1 MVYGILA
8 CCVEENYRHNVRRSL
23 NSMKKNF
30 EVQKLVNNYEGYFKF
45 NVSKIIEL
53 LSYYYEPFTRNE
65 YNRYAITEVYDS
77 RLDYHIRNFKQV
89 NHFYIARMYEWD
101 CVSRHIFSRFNQD
114 LFKYCDLEPCLTNF
128 DHLIDDFKI
137 TINKIEKIID
147 KIRDILMGVN
157 ENEDPDFDN
166 MCCNLSILSDNKIH
180 NRPNLEYT
188 LNNGIEPKT
197 FKIFKKPVGD
207 RNPAINPKPYY
218 EMKQYIK
225 EYVLRKKKEIVD
237 LMEENF

>member
-8 CCVEENYRHNVRRSL
+8 CCVEENYRHNVRKSL

-30 EVQKLVNNYEGYFKF
+30 EIQKLINAYYKSFKC
-45 NVSKIIEL
+45 NVGEIIEQ
-53 LSYYYEPFTRNE
+53 LSYYYKPYIHNE
-65 YNRYAITEVYDS
+65 YNKYAPTEIYDS
-77 RLDYHIRNFKQV
+77 KLDYEIRNFKPV
-89 NHFYIARMYEWD
+89 NDFYICNTMKWNL
-101 CVSRHIFSRFNQD
+101 VSRHIFSRFSQD

-128 DHLIDDFKI
+128 NNLIDDFKI

-147 KIRDILMGVN
+147 TLRDILIGI
-157 ENEDPDFDN
+157 NEDTDFDN
-166 MCCNLSILSDNKIH
+166 MCANLSILSDKNIH
-180 NRPNLEYT
+180 SRNNLEYT
-188 LNNGIEPKT
+188 LNNGIESKT
-197 FKIFKKPVGD
+197 FKIFKNPVGD
-207 RNPAINPKPYY
+207 RKPAINPKPYY